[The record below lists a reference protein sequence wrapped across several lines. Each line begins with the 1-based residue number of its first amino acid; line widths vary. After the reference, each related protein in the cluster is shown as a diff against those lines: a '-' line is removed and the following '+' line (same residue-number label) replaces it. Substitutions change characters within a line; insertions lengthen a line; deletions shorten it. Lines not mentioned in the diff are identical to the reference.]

1 MNRTAALFSSV
12 MLCVGAL
19 TACGGDDKSPATS
32 APATTVSAQP
42 SAPATTPA
50 KPAAQIVI
58 SKNTYSV
65 PAPVRP
71 GQQVTVV
78 NNDESSHTVTS
89 DTNAFDVRISGG
101 GGFSTFTAPTT
112 PGTYPFHCNYHAGMQ
127 GSLVVQ

>member
-1 MNRTAALFSSV
+1 
-12 MLCVGAL
+12 
-19 TACGGDDKSPATS
+19 
-32 APATTVSAQP
+32 
-42 SAPATTPA
+42 
-50 KPAAQIVI
+50 
-58 SKNTYSV
+58 
-65 PAPVRP
+65 
-71 GQQVTVV
+71 VTVV